1 MSFLFSWIF
10 FFLFCVLKST
20 HRSAHV
26 QHLQCCIIF
35 SMVLHVLKHCTSI
48 TVSSSS
54 ENSLQWE
61 YQKPEQKLVLRH
73 WFLCFIFLTS
83 WFCSSIYSSSL
94 LLCWKEDVTARE
106 RFKIFV
112 WNEAESQH
120 YKDWKK
126 KKGKWGGGGE
136 NKYRKKNLYVPS
148 HLFIT
153 RPIFHIKKL

>member
-1 MSFLFSWIF
+1 MYLIHFERKTSFIAQLQFTSLLEQLKALGVAQTFNFEFKKILKNHRFYKIQHTRQMSFLFSWIF

-73 WFLCFIFLTS
+73 WFLCFMFLTS
-83 WFCSSIYSSSL
+83 
-94 LLCWKEDVTARE
+94 
-106 RFKIFV
+106 
-112 WNEAESQH
+112 
-120 YKDWKK
+120 
-126 KKGKWGGGGE
+126 
-136 NKYRKKNLYVPS
+136 
-148 HLFIT
+148 
-153 RPIFHIKKL
+153 